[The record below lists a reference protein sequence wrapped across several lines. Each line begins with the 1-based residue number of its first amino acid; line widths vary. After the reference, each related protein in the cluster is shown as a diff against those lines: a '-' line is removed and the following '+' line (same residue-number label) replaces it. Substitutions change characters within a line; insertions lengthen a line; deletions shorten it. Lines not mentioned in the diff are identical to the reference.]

1 MLEITKWALSQIFM
15 ETTERVLTA
24 ARTFVIFGAAAVRM
38 TMHYDYRLCVM
49 HETTKLQRFVTTGC
63 FSLTLMRLYLYFV
76 PKKSTLKSFM
86 DSLSDYKQFTIEQTT
101 MSNKLCYL
109 DVILVWRFRTQNA
122 SLRAKFIKGIH
133 GNDGK
138 LGSIATHHHPS
149 IWLDIVREVE
159 SLKHQGIDLSVKLS
173 RNSMDHSS
181 RRAPREGIEQTQFNA
196 LLTNIDGINLA
207 DMMDR
212 WVWTLE
218 GSGEF
223 SVASIRRL
231 IDKRILP
238 EVSTKTRWITGVP
251 IKVNIH
257 AWKVKLDCLPTRL
270 NIDEVKLLI
279 LFYVLCE
286 KAVESSNHTF
296 FICHIARDVFRKIN
310 HWWDISFMEV
320 SSYEEWL
327 NWLLNLRLHSKHKH
341 LLERVCLRMSWLVLL
356 IGVVIG
362 VIDSFH

>member
-1 MLEITKWALSQIFM
+1 M
-15 ETTERVLTA
+15 
-24 ARTFVIFGAAAVRM
+24 
-38 TMHYDYRLCVM
+38 
-49 HETTKLQRFVTTGC
+49 
-63 FSLTLMRLYLYFV
+63 SLFKV
-76 PKKSTLKSFM
+76 PKKVLQRLENIRCHF
-86 DSLSDYKQFTIEQTT
+86 FHGIE
-101 MSNKLCYL
+101 NNERKP
-109 DVILVWRFRTQNA
+109 IWVWRFRTQNA

-159 SLKHQGIDLSVKLS
+159 SLKHQGIDLGGFIRKKIGKGNDTLFWEDVWKGDVAFKLVYPRIVAVKLS
-173 RNSMDHSS
+173 HNSMDHSF
-181 RRAPREGIEQTQFNA
+181 RRAPREGIKQTQFNA

-257 AWKVKLDCLPTRL
+257 AWKK
-270 NIDEVKLLI
+270 
-279 LFYVLCE
+279 
-286 KAVESSNHTF
+286 VESSNHTF
-296 FICHIARDVFRKIN
+296 FICHIARDVFRKIT
-310 HWWDISFMEV
+310 HWWEISFMEV

-327 NWLLNLRLHSKHKH
+327 NWLLNLH
-341 LLERVCLRMSWLVLL
+341 
-356 IGVVIG
+356 VVEGAPDVDEGAQAILAPMQAPQPPPAAALTRTMA
-362 VIDSFH
+362 

>member
-1 MLEITKWALSQIFM
+1 M
-15 ETTERVLTA
+15 
-24 ARTFVIFGAAAVRM
+24 
-38 TMHYDYRLCVM
+38 
-49 HETTKLQRFVTTGC
+49 
-63 FSLTLMRLYLYFV
+63 SLFKV
-76 PKKSTLKSFM
+76 PKKVLQRLENIRCHF
-86 DSLSDYKQFTIEQTT
+86 FHGIE
-101 MSNKLCYL
+101 NNERKP
-109 DVILVWRFRTQNA
+109 IWVWHFRTQIA

-138 LGSIATHHHPS
+138 LGSIATYHHPS
-149 IWLDIVREVE
+149 IWFDIVHEVE
-159 SLKHQGIDLSVKLS
+159 SLKHQGIDLSGFIQKKIGKGNDTLFWEDVWKGEVAFKLVYRIIYALDSCKNDTVAVKLS
-173 RNSMDHSS
+173 RNSMDYSF
-181 RRAPREGIEQTQFNA
+181 RRALRE
-196 LLTNIDGINLA
+196 A

-223 SVASIRRL
+223 FVASIRRL

-270 NIDEVKLLI
+270 NIE
-279 LFYVLCE
+279 E
-286 KAVESSNHTF
+286 
-296 FICHIARDVFRKIN
+296 IN

-327 NWLLNLRLHSKHKH
+327 NWLLNLLLHSKPKH
-341 LLERVCLRMSWLVLL
+341 LLEGVCYISWWL
-356 IGVVIG
+356 IWTFRNKTIFDLDPPSQSSLFEDVVARSFNWCRYKCH
-362 VIDSFH
+362 DSFHSMIFLPCFKSMR

>member
-1 MLEITKWALSQIFM
+1 M
-15 ETTERVLTA
+15 
-24 ARTFVIFGAAAVRM
+24 
-38 TMHYDYRLCVM
+38 
-49 HETTKLQRFVTTGC
+49 
-63 FSLTLMRLYLYFV
+63 SLFKV
-76 PKKSTLKSFM
+76 PKKVLQRLENIRCHF
-86 DSLSDYKQFTIEQTT
+86 FHGIE
-101 MSNKLCYL
+101 NNERKPIWVKWRY
-109 DVILVWRFRTQNA
+109 WRFRTQNA

-159 SLKHQGIDLSVKLS
+159 SLKHQGIDLSGFIQKKWALFWVWKGEVAFKLVYPRIYALDSCKNDTVAVKLS
-173 RNSMDHSS
+173 RNSMDHSF

-207 DMMDR
+207 DMTDR

-231 IDKRILP
+231 IDKI
-238 EVSTKTRWITGVP
+238 
-251 IKVNIH
+251 
-257 AWKVKLDCLPTRL
+257 RL
-270 NIDEVKLLI
+270 VD
-279 LFYVLCE
+279 
-286 KAVESSNHTF
+286 ESSNTTF

-341 LLERVCLRMSWLVLL
+341 LLEEDM
-356 IGVVIG
+356 
-362 VIDSFH
+362 